1 MLFLQALLIG
11 FCIAAPVGPIG
22 VLCIQ
27 RSLTYGFGP
36 GIATGMGAAC
46 ADAVY
51 GLLGALGIAGAV
63 TAFPHAT
70 SAIQAGGGAFLIYLA
85 WHIARDARQRR
96 DGNERGAGQAAPA
109 ARSRAFLSTFA
120 LTLSNPMTIL
130 SFVAIFAA
138 LGANLA
144 HGGAARL
151 APALMVAGVFAG
163 SAAWW
168 LILSGTAAWLRTRL
182 SLDWM
187 RRVSWFS
194 ATVVALLGALQ
205 CVLGCRHLL
214 APG

>member
-27 RSLTYGFGP
+27 RSLAYGFAP
-36 GIATGMGAAC
+36 GIATGLGAAC

-63 TAFPHAT
+63 AAFPHAT
-70 SAIQAGGGAFLIYLA
+70 SAIQAAGGAFLLYLA
-85 WHIARDARQRR
+85 SHIARDA
-96 DGNERGAGQAAPA
+96 QARSTSNGTGTRPA
-109 ARSRAFLSTFA
+109 ASRSRAFLSTFA

-138 LGANLA
+138 LGAALP
-144 HGGAARL
+144 HGRSAML
-151 APALMVAGVFAG
+151 APAFMVTGVFAG

-168 LILSGTAAWLRTRL
+168 LILSGTAALLRTRL
-182 SLDWM
+182 SLDWI
-187 RRVSWFS
+187 RRVSWLS
-194 ATVVALLGALQ
+194 AGVVALLGALQ
-205 CVLGCRHLL
+205 LALGCRHLL
-214 APG
+214 GLG